1 MKYSKICTLLL
12 STLSLIFIFN
22 NVKSI
27 DISSEGIKADSCGY
41 IEINNVK
48 LYYEIFGQGYP
59 LLYLHGGLSSGKD
72 FQKYITEFSKN
83 FKVITIDR
91 RGHGRSF
98 DNNKPYS
105 YSSMADDM
113 NLFLEYL
120 NIDSAFVIGWSDGG
134 VVGYH
139 LASKNPSKVKKL
151 VAVGANYLV
160 NGMTKSS
167 IDWITNQLTVEKISL
182 SFPEVENEYK
192 KLNPNPDNFSKF
204 INNTREMWLRDPY
217 ILKEDFIKINIPVLL
232 IAGDKDDILLE
243 HMIEMY
249 SLLKKSQLC
258 ILPNTTHFVF
268 DEYSDTVTKILSE
281 FLEEVD

>member
-1 MKYSKICTLLL
+1 MIRLKIFTILLAI
-12 STLSLIFIFN
+12 LSLIIFFGKTKPDFNFIDGN
-22 NVKSI
+22 N
-27 DISSEGIKADSCGY
+27 ADSCGY

-48 LYYEIFGQGYP
+48 LYYEIFGDGTP
-59 LLYLHGGLSSGKD
+59 LLYLHGGLSSSKD
-72 FQKYITEFSKN
+72 FQKYIPEFSKN

-98 DNNKPYS
+98 DNNEPYT
-105 YSSMADDM
+105 YSSMADNM
-113 NLFLEYL
+113 NSFLEYL
-120 NIDSAFVIGWSDGG
+120 NIHSAFIIGWSDGG

-139 LASKNPSKVKKL
+139 LASKNPSKVKRL
-151 VAVGANYLV
+151 IAVGANYLV
-160 NGMTKSS
+160 NGLTESS

-192 KLNPNPDNFSKF
+192 KLNPNPDNFSNF

>member
-1 MKYSKICTLLL
+1 MICPKRYTLLL
-12 STLSLIFIFN
+12 CILSLIFIFN
-22 NVKSI
+22 NAKAT
-27 DISSEGIKADSCGY
+27 DISNEGIKADSCGY

-48 LYYEIFGQGYP
+48 LYYEIFGQGAP
-59 LLYLHGGLSSGKD
+59 LLYLHGGLSSSND
-72 FQKYITEFSKN
+72 FQRYIPEFSKN

-98 DNNKPYS
+98 DNDEPYS

-139 LASKNPSKVKKL
+139 LASKNPSKIKKL

-160 NGMTKSS
+160 NGLTKSS
-167 IDWITNQLTVEKISL
+167 IDWITNQLTAEKISQ
-182 SFPEVENEYK
+182 SFPEVEDEYK
-192 KLNPNPDNFSKF
+192 KLNPNPDNFDNF
-204 INNTREMWLRDPY
+204 IHKTRNMWLRDPY

-232 IAGDKDDILLE
+232 VAGDKDDIRLE

-268 DEYSDTVTKILSE
+268 DEYNDTVTKILSA
-281 FLEEVD
+281 FLKEVD